1 VPLNVQEQY
10 APAYQYQDGAHPP
23 PLETVSSSPHLQVVA
38 APLPPYSTTSTEYYS
53 AAHAAQPFSY
63 KDTVETAGQDSGR
76 EAGADVAARVED
88 ARGRGQ
94 LQAAIPLVHLLNM
107 SPGYVYPQ

>member
-1 VPLNVQEQY
+1 MPLNVQEQY

-76 EAGADVAARVED
+76 FVED
-88 ARGRGQ
+88 ARRRGQ